1 MADKQI
7 DFPQM
12 QKEDARV
19 APFICGLSVVCI
31 VVVVVILLAGVDGP
45 FIGPWG

>member
-1 MADKQI
+1 MSNKQI
-7 DFPQM
+7 DFPRE

-19 APFICGLSVVCI
+19 APFMIGLSIICAII
-31 VVVVVILLAGVDGP
+31 VVIILLTDAKGP

>member
-7 DFPQM
+7 DFPEI

-19 APFICGLSVVCI
+19 APYMIGISVVFALI
-31 VVVVVILLAGVDGP
+31 VIVLLLADVDGP

>member
-1 MADKQI
+1 MAGKQI
-7 DFPQM
+7 DFPAE

-19 APFICGLSVVCI
+19 APVMLVASILSGVI
-31 VVVVVILLAGVDGP
+31 VVVLLLAGVKGP

>member
-7 DFPQM
+7 DFPEN
-12 QKEDARV
+12 QKEDRRV
-19 APFICGLSVVCI
+19 APYMIGISVVFALI
-31 VVVVVILLAGVDGP
+31 VIVLLLADVDGP